1 MDFIRILLEEKD
13 LEMANQFATDRA
25 NLSYEQYSRRGQS
38 CLDRIKS
45 DIVTGALGELAA
57 FKLLDKFMDVEHPDF
72 RVYEKR
78 KKSWAPD
85 LVNKEGIRFHCKSQS
100 KASRKKYGPS
110 HILQYGGSGHGH
122 VDKLFTNRT
131 AQDYLI
137 SCQVNQE
144 KMYVDVYGAF
154 QVDLIFEKDF
164 IKMPKNEWFKDTKR
178 AIYLEDLTD
187 LPYNDKW
194 GIVFGEEK

>member
-1 MDFIRILLEEKD
+1 MIQKKKL
-13 LEMANQFATDRA
+13 
-25 NLSYEQYSRRGQS
+25 
-38 CLDRIKS
+38 IKS
-45 DIVTGALGELAA
+45 LRDTANILEQSDFKYAYDRLIFIKLYKNTT
-57 FKLLDKFMDVEHPDF
+57 KLLDKFMDVEHPDF

-78 KKSWAPD
+78 KKRWAPD